1 MKNDCCMCCKQ
12 GFLAANHGQP
22 CDEKEGDMM
31 CVDSFTACCNNARL
45 SLKTTAGNACSFHLK
60 PLCLFSGSDLY
71 LCASNPLC
79 ICAFCKF
86 CFDSVNAFL
95 LVSSDTFMKKVYFIY
110 FLIFFILSLKPRV

>member
-60 PLCLFSGSDLY
+60 LFACSHGV
-71 LCASNPLC
+71 
-79 ICAFCKF
+79 ICAFVPQLSWSDLCSYAF
-86 CFDSVNAFL
+86 VPFVNFA
-95 LVSSDTFMKKVYFIY
+95 
-110 FLIFFILSLKPRV
+110 LIL